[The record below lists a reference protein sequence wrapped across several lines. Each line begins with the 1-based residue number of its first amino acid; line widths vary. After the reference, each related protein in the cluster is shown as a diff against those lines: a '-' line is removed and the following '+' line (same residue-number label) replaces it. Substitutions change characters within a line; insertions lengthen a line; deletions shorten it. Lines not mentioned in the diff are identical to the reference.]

1 MKEVLDHMYADFG
14 RLLVLDK
21 DHKSW
26 ILLRAPW
33 QPALPNEDE
42 SLQRSTKPPRSVC
55 ADRCKTMMTKW
66 FGKDTLATLY
76 QQLVC
81 GGLLSVLL

>member
-1 MKEVLDHMYADFG
+1 MKTVLDRMYDDFAS
-14 RLLVLDK
+14 LMVYNK
-21 DHKSW
+21 DHERW

-33 QPALPNEDE
+33 QPKLPHEDE
-42 SLQRSTKPPRSVC
+42 ILQQQSRPSKTVSSM
-55 ADRCKTMMTKW
+55 RCKAMMTKW

-81 GGLLSVLL
+81 RGLLSVLL